1 MRKRMTITLAALL
14 GLACVWLSGDLIYSL
29 IVANRIQKWE
39 SSIERDDDGVQ
50 EGCRAYTIGSGETAV
65 LLIHGINDSPQ
76 CYHKMAPALAAEDF
90 TCRVMRLPGFAL
102 PIHRYAQATRKEW
115 LAAVD
120 REVRSLRQDHRGVA
134 VVAHSLGGAVTIAY
148 LLENP
153 RAADAVV
160 LLAPAVN
167 VSNRRSP
174 LLSTR
179 AWHEIAKRSLPFT
192 RITCSPFSNDCHD
205 TKAGEYPGRTP
216 FTPLTIVEETFQL
229 IDANRGRAAQFT
241 TPLMMV
247 LAKDDQVIDWQAA
260 EQFYQQ
266 ASSKDK
272 AIRFMPDCGH
282 AIPVDHGWQSLT
294 GEIAAFLRKSG
305 AEGRQQPVE

>member
-1 MRKRMTITLAALL
+1 MRKRMTITLVTLF
-14 GLACVWLSGDLIYSL
+14 GLACVWLSGDFIYSL
-29 IVANRIQKWE
+29 IVANRVKEWE
-39 SSIERDDDGVQ
+39 SSIERDRDGVQ
-50 EGCRAYTIGSGETAV
+50 KGCQAYTIGGGETAV
-65 LLIHGINDSPQ
+65 LLVHGINDSPQ
-76 CYHKMAPALAAEDF
+76 CYHKMAPALAEEGF

-102 PIHRYAQATRKEW
+102 PNDRYAQATKEEW

-120 REVRSLRQDHRGVA
+120 REIRSLRQDHRRVA
-134 VVAHSLGGAVTIAY
+134 VVAHSLGGAVTIAH

-153 RAADAVV
+153 DALDAVV

-179 AWHEIAKRSLPFT
+179 AWHEFAKRSLPFT
-192 RITCSPFSNDCHD
+192 RVTSSPFSNDCRD
-205 TKAGEYPGRTP
+205 TAAGEYPGRTT
-216 FTPLTIVEETFQL
+216 FTPLAVAEETFQL
-229 IDANRGRAAQFT
+229 IDANRGRAAQFK

-266 ASSKDK
+266 APSTPKT
-272 AIRFMPDCGH
+272 IRFMDDCGH
-282 AIPVDHGWQSLT
+282 AIPVDHGWESLT
-294 GEIAAFLRKSG
+294 REIAAFLRKSE
-305 AEGRQQPVE
+305 AERR

>member
-1 MRKRMTITLAALL
+1 MHKRMTITLVTLF
-14 GLACVWLSGDLIYSL
+14 GFACVWLLGDLIYSL
-29 IVANRIQKWE
+29 VVAGRVKKWE
-39 SSIERDDDGVQ
+39 SSIERDRDGVQ
-50 EGCRAYTIGSGETAV
+50 VGCQAYEIGSGETAV

-76 CYHKMAPALAAEDF
+76 CYHKMAPVLAAEGF
-90 TCRVMRLPGFAL
+90 RCRVMRLPGFAE
-102 PIHRYAQATRKEW
+102 PIERYAQATRKEW

-120 REVRSLRQDHRGVA
+120 REIRSLRQDHRRVA
-134 VVAHSLGGAVTIAY
+134 VIAHSLGGAVTIAH

-153 RAADAVV
+153 DAADAVV

-167 VSNRRSP
+167 VSSRRSP

-179 AWHEIAKRSLPFT
+179 TWHEIAKRLLPFT
-192 RITCSPFSNDCHD
+192 RVTSSPFSNDCHYAA
-205 TKAGEYPGRTP
+205 AGEYAGRTS
-216 FTPLTIVEETFQL
+216 FTPLAVAEETFQL
-229 IDANRGRAAQFT
+229 IDANLGRAANFK

-272 AIRFMPDCGH
+272 AFRFMPDCGH
-282 AIPVDHGWQSLT
+282 AIPVDHGWETLT
-294 GEIAAFLRKSG
+294 REIADFLRKSG
-305 AEGRQQPVE
+305 AEDQ

>member
-1 MRKRMTITLAALL
+1 MTITIVTIL

-29 IVANRIQKWE
+29 VVASRIKKWE
-39 SSIERDDDGVQ
+39 SSIERDGDGVQ
-50 EGCRAYTIGSGETAV
+50 EGCQAYTIGSGAAAV

-76 CYHKMAPALAAEDF
+76 CYHRMAPALGEEGF

-102 PIHRYAQATRKEW
+102 PVERYAQATKKEW
-115 LAAVD
+115 LGAVD
-120 REVRSLRQDHRGVA
+120 REIRSLRQDHRRVA
-134 VVAHSLGGAVTIAY
+134 VVAHSLGGAVTIAH

-153 RAADAVV
+153 EAVDAVV

-179 AWHEIAKRSLPFT
+179 AWHEFAKCALPFT
-192 RITCSPFSNDCHD
+192 KITSSPFTNDCRD
-205 TKAGEYPGRTP
+205 TAAGDYPGRTG
-216 FTPLTIVEETFQL
+216 FTPLAVAEETFQL
-229 IDANRGRAAQFT
+229 IDANRGRAAEFK

-260 EQFYQQ
+260 EQFYQEV
-266 ASSKDK
+266 SSKEK
-272 AIRFMPDCGH
+272 SIRFMENCGH
-282 AIPVDHGWQSLT
+282 AIPVDNGWESLT
-294 GEIAAFLRKSG
+294 GEIAEFLRKSG
-305 AEGRQQPVE
+305 TD